1 MMTVPNLGR
10 LGALALA
17 LCLVALPVLAADGG
31 AIDLSPL
38 VGELLIGLASVAVGV
53 LTWGLKRWTGVS
65 ISAEARATLDG
76 AAGRAAE
83 RLIAKHGKRLTLDTG
98 SPLLAEGVDYVLTRV
113 PDAVKRLGG
122 SREAIAD
129 RLVAEIAKRLPA
141 G

>member
-1 MMTVPNLGR
+1 MKIIATLGR

-17 LCLVALPVLAADGG
+17 LCLVALPALAADGG
-31 AIDLSPL
+31 AIDFSPL
-38 VGELLIGLASVAVGV
+38 VGELLVGLASIAVGV

-65 ISAEARATLDG
+65 LSAEARATLDG

-98 SPLLAEGVDYVLTRV
+98 SPHLAEGADYVLTRV

-122 SREAIAD
+122 SREAIED
-129 RLVAEIAKRLPA
+129 RLVSEIAKRLPST
-141 G
+141 